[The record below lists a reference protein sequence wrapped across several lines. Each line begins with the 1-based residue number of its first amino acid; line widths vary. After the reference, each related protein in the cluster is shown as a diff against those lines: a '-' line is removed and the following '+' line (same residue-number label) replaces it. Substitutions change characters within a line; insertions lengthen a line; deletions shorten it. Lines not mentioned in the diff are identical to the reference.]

1 MPRFTELHGEG
12 ISSTLQLEETEAK
25 DLPKV
30 TDVVYVVGPLTSLP
44 LGTGRWNLTLGER
57 DQEPG
62 DARGP
67 VQSQI
72 YPRG

>member
-1 MPRFTELHGEG
+1 MPVFTELHGEG
-12 ISSTLQLEETEAK
+12 ISFTSQLEETEAK

-44 LGTGRWNLTLGER
+44 LGTGRWNLTLGKG

-62 DARGP
+62 DAGGP
-67 VQSQI
+67 V
-72 YPRG
+72 